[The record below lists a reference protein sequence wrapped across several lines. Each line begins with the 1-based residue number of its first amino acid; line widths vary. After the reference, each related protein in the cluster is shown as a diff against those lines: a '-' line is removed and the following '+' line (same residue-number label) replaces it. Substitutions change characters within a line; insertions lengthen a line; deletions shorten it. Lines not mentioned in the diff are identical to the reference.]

1 VLQVISN
8 LEELSLGGKNTTASI
23 IWHHQ
28 LPIECYSSLKV
39 LKLHDFGVK
48 SDPISFGFLQRLRNL
63 ETLSVTHSSFKKL
76 FLYKGHSSF
85 KKLPSIREVVGEE
98 RRALAR
104 LKNLTIHA
112 VHDIKH
118 IWKQD
123 HLLAPILHNL
133 KTLKV
138 EDCHSLVS
146 LAPSYVCFQNLTTL
160 DIQSCLGLLNL
171 FTSSTAKSLVQLVKL
186 TIAHCKKVTVVVAR
200 QGGDEA
206 DDEII
211 FSKLEYLELLDLQN
225 LTSFCFGNYAF
236 RFPSL
241 KEMVVEECPNMRI
254 FSPGVLSTPKL
265 LGVHWKKYSKNRVH
279 WHGNLDITIQHLY
292 TEMVCINNSCIMSM
306 A

>member
-1 VLQVISN
+1 VMFN

-23 IWHHQ
+23 IWHRQ
-28 LPIECYSSLKV
+28 LPIELYSSLKV
-39 LKLHDFGVK
+39 LKLHHFGVK
-48 SDPISFGFLQRLRNL
+48 SDPISFDFVSRLRNL

-76 FLYKGHSSF
+76 
-85 KKLPSIREVVGEE
+85 PSIGEVGGEE
-98 RRALAR
+98 GRALAR

-146 LAPSYVCFQNLTTL
+146 LAPSYVCFENLTTL

-225 LTSFCFGNYAF
+225 LTSFCFENYAF

-241 KEMVVEECPNMRI
+241 KEMVVEECPNMTS

-265 LGVHWKKYSKNRVH
+265 QGVHWKKYSKNTVH

-306 A
+306 S